1 MMYQIVYLG
10 RKVEDYEGERHH
22 ELIAINL
29 IEKSGL
35 YLVKVGFTIQILLHV
50 FYMFYIK
57 LVQLYAW
64 TVLKGMYKMNIP
76 GSSYEHCLQSQM
88 AKVWTPVLPLTSW
101 LVDWPVCAPI
111 FSSVKEEQ

>member
-57 LVQLYAW
+57 LVQLYA
-64 TVLKGMYKMNIP
+64 
-76 GSSYEHCLQSQM
+76 
-88 AKVWTPVLPLTSW
+88 
-101 LVDWPVCAPI
+101 
-111 FSSVKEEQ
+111 